1 MLMTIIQ
8 ISKKVNIENRWVAT
22 TESNVIFCVRRFFT
36 HVHTSGNLRAISVSA
51 LYINLYGCLK
61 VALISFI

>member
-1 MLMTIIQ
+1 MTIIQ
-8 ISKKVNIENRWVAT
+8 ISKNVNIENRWVAT
-22 TESNVIFCVRRFFT
+22 TESNVTFRVRLFFT

-61 VALISFI
+61 VALTSFI